1 MAMAQTL
8 VRSVVIE
15 IQKDY
20 GNGKV
25 RIGSIAL
32 MSRVVKLQHWQLLKE
47 GTIIRRE
54 AGDPK

>member
-1 MAMAQTL
+1 MAQTL
-8 VRSVVIE
+8 IRSVVIE